1 MNLKIFKSKK
11 EFDLGGLKPKGFDI
25 SKMWLWS
32 IFTLVAI
39 LLLGAFVSSKI
50 FLTVYMK
57 DYKLKTEPVNIE
69 KINVDELRRVVE
81 ARQNFINQEV
91 VIPKDPSL

>member
-1 MNLKIFKSKK
+1 MDLKIFKNKK
-11 EFDLGGLKPKGFDI
+11 EFDLGSLKPRSFDI
-25 SKMWLWS
+25 SKTWLWS
-32 IFTLVAI
+32 IFIFVII
-39 LLLGAFVSSKI
+39 LLLGAFIASKI

-91 VIPKDPSL
+91 VIPKDPS